1 MFLKTHCLPL
11 LITLISLST
20 SCFGS
25 YREDP
30 FHIDFRHGH
39 AYRRPTTYHPYFRT
53 FGVSNQRNYHN
64 PNSVNL
70 FNHNNQI
77 WSRLD
82 RARASVTPKVVNV
95 DDFGAKAN
103 GRDDSQAFT
112 KAWKYACSSS
122 QGAILVVPKNNI
134 YRLKPI
140 DFSGPCKSALVLKI
154 DGTII
159 ATDDHSDYK
168 KQGRRWLYFDN
179 VQNLRVEGEGVIN
192 GNGRTWWQKSC
203 KINEALPCK
212 EAPTAVTF
220 NECSNLRVAGLQIK
234 DAQQMHLTFQKCVNV
249 EAFNLFVT
257 APGNSPNTDG
267 IHVTETQ
274 NININNC
281 VIRTG
286 DDCISIVSGSKN
298 VRATGIT
305 CGPGHGIS
313 IGSLGAENSAA
324 YVSNVIVN
332 KATLSGTTN
341 GVRIKTWQG
350 GSGYAKNIKFQN
362 IVMHNV
368 SNPIIID
375 QNYCDQQNPCSK
387 QVSAVQVS
395 NVLYQNI
402 RGTSASNVALK
413 LDCSQSFPCQGI
425 FLQDVALRPQEEE
438 EDIAEAS
445 CANVRLS
452 YLGNV
457 SPPCSS

>member
-11 LITLISLST
+11 FITLISLFS
-20 SCFGS
+20 SCFCI

-30 FHIDFRHGH
+30 FHIGFRQGH
-39 AYRRPTTYHPYFRT
+39 AYHRPRTYHPYFGT
-53 FGVSNQRNYHN
+53 FGFSNQRNYYN
-64 PNSVNL
+64 PNSANL
-70 FNHNNQI
+70 FNYNNEI

-82 RARASVTPKVVNV
+82 TARAPVTLKV
-95 DDFGAKAN
+95 DDFGALAN
-103 GRDDSQAFT
+103 GRDDSEAFK

-122 QGAILVVPKNNI
+122 QGAILVVPQNKI

-154 DGTII
+154 YGTIE
-159 ATDDHSDYK
+159 ATVDHSDYK
-168 KQGRRWLYFDN
+168 KNRRQWLYFDN

-203 KINEALPCK
+203 KINKALPCQ

-220 NECSNLRVAGLQIK
+220 NECINLRVAGLQIK
-234 DAQQMHLTFQKCVNV
+234 NAQQMHLTFQKCVNV
-249 EAFNLFVT
+249 QAFNLYVT

-281 VIRTG
+281 VISTG

-313 IGSLGAENSAA
+313 IGSLGARNSAA

-332 KATLSGTTN
+332 KATLSGTAN

-375 QNYCDQQNPCSK
+375 QNYCDRQKPCSK

-402 RGTSASNVALK
+402 RGTSASNVAMK
-413 LDCSQSFPCQGI
+413 FDCSRSFPCQGI
-425 FLQDVALRPQEEE
+425 FLQDVALRPQEE
-438 EDIAEAS
+438 DIAEAS
-445 CANVRLS
+445 CSNVRLS
-452 YLGNV
+452 YIGNV